1 MKKLI
6 LVICFIFTCFCCF
19 SQQHEAVI
27 IIQKSTKRH
36 IKLFAVNNTKDVKK
50 ILVELDAFGFRRK
63 SFKPIYK
70 TINANDTLL
79 LTTLVKRSN
88 IGLKLNYELY
98 YDTRLE
104 LYQLQQSKKKKAQKK
119 RT

>member
-6 LVICFIFTCFCCF
+6 LFVCFIITYSYCF
-19 SQQHEAVI
+19 SQHHEDVI
-27 IIQKSTKRH
+27 IIQKSTKHH
-36 IKLFAVNNTKDVKK
+36 IKLFAVNHTQNSKK
-50 ILVELDAFGFRRK
+50 ILVELEANGFRRK

-88 IGLKLNYELY
+88 VGLKLNYELY
-98 YDTRLE
+98 YDSRLE
-104 LYQLQQSKKKKAQKK
+104 LYQLQQSKKRAKQKK